1 MASRRP
7 VPVAWERVCV
17 RSKCASLRLVVLD
30 LGLEDG
36 NGLTLLDRVRAADG
50 LASRIDQDL
59 PVIVL
64 SGRAGDADRVRSFA
78 RGADDHVCKPFLY
91 AELLARMRAVLR
103 RAEGRRA
110 RGVVRVG
117 ELTLDPSTRAV
128 RLAGRRIELAAK
140 EFALLQALAEQPT
153 RVYRKQ
159 ELLRDVW
166 GYLSPGNTRTLDAHA
181 YRLRRKLQPSRAA
194 LDRERARRGLQADG
208 GAVSW
213 EEAVLIAFGWCGW
226 ALALAA
232 LCTLWR
238 RLELVADAEHEL
250 RGAVTAIGLAAD
262 RERPP
267 PVQLQLDRMT
277 AALADLSEARGAQ
290 SPPPAELEPG
300 RLAQVLAN
308 VIANAAEHGVGPV
321 EVRACRQ
328 GGVARLEL
336 VNRSE
341 PGRPGRRG
349 RARARAS

>member
-1 MASRRP
+1 LLGVNDDRLVLVVEDDQVTRAFLLENLMADGFRTAGASGVGEGLR
-7 VPVAWERVCV
+7 AIEV
-17 RSKCASLRLVVLD
+17 RQPSLVVLD

-181 YRLRRKLQPSRAA
+181 YRLRRKLQPS
-194 LDRERARRGLQADG
+194 ARPWI
-208 GAVSW
+208 V
-213 EEAVLIAFGWCGW
+213 
-226 ALALAA
+226 
-232 LCTLWR
+232 
-238 RLELVADAEHEL
+238 
-250 RGAVTAIGLAAD
+250 
-262 RERPP
+262 
-267 PVQLQLDRMT
+267 
-277 AALADLSEARGAQ
+277 
-290 SPPPAELEPG
+290 
-300 RLAQVLAN
+300 N
-308 VIANAAEHGVGPV
+308 VRGVGYKLT
-321 EVRACRQ
+321 EA
-328 GGVARLEL
+328 L
-336 VNRSE
+336 
-341 PGRPGRRG
+341 
-349 RARARAS
+349 